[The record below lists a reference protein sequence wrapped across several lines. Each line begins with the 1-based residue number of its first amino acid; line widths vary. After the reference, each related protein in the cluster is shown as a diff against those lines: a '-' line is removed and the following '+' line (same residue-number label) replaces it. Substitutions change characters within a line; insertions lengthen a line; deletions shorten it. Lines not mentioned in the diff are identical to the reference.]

1 MTDPLSRFNPEI
13 LQARWVLGGLN
24 AEELSDQ
31 ATVAL
36 QLGFAGN
43 ALQQLAGLC
52 RPARRDLD
60 DLPERAFGE
69 MGFEPIDE
77 QQAVD
82 LLIARGEPSTS
93 TTIRSLRDAFPD
105 FSNRWKKHVA
115 NWGGTRQVHTPI
127 WQCSSIL

>member
-1 MTDPLSRFNPEI
+1 MTDSESQFDPEL

-24 AEELSDQ
+24 AEELSVQ

-36 QLGFAGN
+36 QRGFTGN

-52 RPARRDLD
+52 RGARRDLD

-69 MGFEPIDE
+69 MGLEPIDK

-93 TTIRSLRDAFPD
+93 TTIPSLRDAFPA
-105 FSNRWKKHVA
+105 FSRLFSSNFLRRAPSV
-115 NWGGTRQVHTPI
+115 PI
-127 WQCSSIL
+127 SRLR